1 MEDQKLNAFLMWLKT
16 DMFGCLVFL
25 VGLGYMYLYRGTID
39 VAVLSENLALTGG
52 ILIGLSFALSG
63 ITFFYNFLDSKLKYR
78 KYIGLLGY
86 YFAVA
91 YTITLIVRF
100 PDLYW
105 NQLPVSVLTWEA
117 LLGITAM
124 AILSFMAIISQ
135 NWAAL
140 RLGKHWRPLLRLGY
154 LAYAVLILRAI
165 IIEAPGWSLWAES
178 FKTVPP
184 PRLLLTIYA
193 LLVIL
198 LRVVLEIALQKK
210 KRAIPQSSPSKAI
223 QPTAVT
229 DASIQSVQPTISYS
243 DQKNVL

>member
-1 MEDQKLNAFLMWLKT
+1 MFMEEQKVNAMRMWVKT
-16 DMFGCLVFL
+16 DIFGCLVFL
-25 VGLGYMYLYRGTID
+25 AGLGYMYLYRGTID
-39 VAVLSENLALTGG
+39 AAVLSENLALTGG

-78 KYIGLLGY
+78 KHIGLLGY

-91 YTITLIVRF
+91 YTVTLIVRF
-100 PDLYW
+100 PDRYW
-105 NQLPVSVLTWEA
+105 YQFPTSLFRVDVV
-117 LLGITAM
+117 LGITAM

-140 RLGKHWRPLLRLGY
+140 RLGKYWRPLLRLGY
-154 LAYAVLILRAI
+154 LAYALLIVRALILEGPR
-165 IIEAPGWSLWAES
+165 WSLWAES

-193 LLVIL
+193 LLVII

-210 KRAIPQSSPSKAI
+210 KRAIPQPGV
-223 QPTAVT
+223 VT
-229 DASIQSVQPTISYS
+229 NTSVQSVQPTISYS
-243 DQKNVL
+243 DQKNVS